1 MSKPDATPGHGE
13 SAFSTEE
20 ARKAFAQH
28 FSQSFPI
35 LWTIAAGI
43 VGNRALAEDVVQE
56 AALIGLGKFEQFQE
70 GTSFTAWMGQMVR
83 NVALN
88 AARKEQRQ
96 RAGLKLAEQERA
108 NAGPADGDAAGLA
121 MIAQGRLP
129 ADQRMFDDRMMR
141 ALGEVGETARAC
153 LLLRTLEG
161 LEYAEISKLMGIPA
175 GTAMSHVHR
184 ARESLRQRLGG
195 MQPPTSHEPAAT
207 RTTAAVRKPA

>member
-1 MSKPDATPGHGE
+1 MSKPDATPGQGE
-13 SAFSTEE
+13 SIASTEK

-43 VGNRALAEDVVQE
+43 VGNRATAEDVVQD
-56 AALIGLGKFEQFQE
+56 AALIGLGKFDQFRE
-70 GTSFTAWMGQMVR
+70 GSSFTAWMGQMVR

-96 RAGLKLAEQERA
+96 RAGAKLAEAERPTP
-108 NAGPADGDAAGLA
+108 GPADGVTVGLA
-121 MIAQGRLP
+121 MIAEGRLP

-141 ALGEVGETARAC
+141 ALGEVGESARAC

-161 LEYAEISKLMGIPA
+161 MEYAEISKLLGIPA

-184 ARESLRQRLGG
+184 TREFLRQRLGG
-195 MQPPTSHEPAAT
+195 MQPPVSQAPGAT
-207 RTTAAVRKPA
+207 RTTEVVRKPA